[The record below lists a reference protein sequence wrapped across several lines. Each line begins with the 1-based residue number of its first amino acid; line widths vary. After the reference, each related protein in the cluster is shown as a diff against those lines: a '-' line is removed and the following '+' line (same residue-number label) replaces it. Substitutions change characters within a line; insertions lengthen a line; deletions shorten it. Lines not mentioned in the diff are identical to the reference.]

1 MRRSRAIGIA
11 TVLVATL
18 LLAACQ
24 SLEAEQRESEPLDL
38 LSLLNA
44 AVLDWCDAQPGAVF
58 YLPHISAPSCDT
70 GEALYL
76 GTLKG
81 IFGDN
86 DVPDEA
92 WWWELRA
99 GYSTDF
105 TVGVLWYVGPNDPE
119 ELCVASRGLLCQC
132 PTALEALNNPARVP
146 VVLIGAG
153 ASVCE

>member
-81 IFGDN
+81 IFGRRFPRISRSCLTN
-86 DVPDEA
+86 R
-92 WWWELRA
+92 LRFSSIWVA
-99 GYSTDF
+99 CGLNPTD
-105 TVGVLWYVGPNDPE
+105 
-119 ELCVASRGLLCQC
+119 S
-132 PTALEALNNPARVP
+132 
-146 VVLIGAG
+146 
-153 ASVCE
+153 